1 MVNNLGGIAIGGKEA
16 APTRSFSV
24 QTATT
29 LRRTASPTGK
39 VMRALPVGT
48 VVYPTGNKD
57 GMYWEV
63 ADDNDNVGWV
73 KNDSLAASQ

>member
-1 MVNNLGGIAIGGKEA
+1 MVNNLGGVNPGGAAA
-16 APTRSFSV
+16 APARSFTV

-29 LRRTASPTGK
+29 RRAAPAPSGA
-39 VMRALPVGT
+39 VIRALPVGL

-63 ADDNDNVGWV
+63 ADDNDNIGWV
-73 KNDSLAASQ
+73 KNDNLAASQ

>member
-1 MVNNLGGIAIGGKEA
+1 
-16 APTRSFSV
+16 
-24 QTATT
+24 
-29 LRRTASPTGK
+29 
-39 VMRALPVGT
+39 VGLT
-48 VVYPTGNKD
+48 VYPTGNKD